1 RQRKAYTIIQRETAP
16 LASNYTILQGKENIT
31 FIGPLSIGIPGEL
44 LAYDKAYKEFGG
56 GVSWSTLFS
65 PTIRLCEKGFP
76 VSHALAFAIQ
86 RKKHLIIND
95 TQLREIFV
103 KNHLTNELYKEGDIM
118 KRIKLAQTLRQIA
131 KEGVQTFYNGD
142 LAKKIINEIQKRGG
156 ILTLEDLREYDIDFH
171 EAISIDLNNSFK
183 AFTSLA
189 PSSGPILAFILN
201 IISGYNFHSN
211 DLNNIEKTGLFY
223 HRLIETFKF
232 AFAKKLQL
240 GDPISINLTQL
251 MINLTSKEYAQSIR
265 QKINDEKTF
274 SEEYYGDNMKKVLSG
289 GGTAH
294 ISIVDQYGDA
304 VGITSTINS
313 YFGSTIVGEETGI
326 IYNNQLDDFSRDQ
339 SINSNESIRNSISPG
354 KRPISSKAPLI
365 IIDNKENIRQVLG
378 AAGGSKI
385 VTSIAQVCLLNLLFE
400 KNIKESIDY
409 PRIHH
414 HLHPNEIIFE
424 QPFNR
429 NILNELKRR
438 GHNVTCMSYGSTVV
452 QGIEWR
458 PGDHQYWANSD
469 IRKGGSPYGY

>member
-1 RQRKAYTIIQRETAP
+1 RQRKAYSIIQRETAP

-56 GVSWSTLFS
+56 GVSWSTLF
-65 PTIRLCEKGFP
+65 LQQF
-76 VSHALAFAIQ
+76 VYV
-86 RKKHLIIND
+86 KKD
-95 TQLREIFV
+95 FQEIFV

-118 KRIKLAQTLRQIA
+118 KRTKLAQTLRQIA